1 MSAGQRV
8 SVLIRTLLCTLLS
21 AIGATGCMSLSSN
34 TTLLS
39 DSSHLGTPYSGSRGD
54 LHILVCFGR
63 SVSRDASTLL
73 FTPIMLFPLVDLPLS
88 FVIDTLL
95 LPVDIPLQAD
105 RKPQRIGAG
114 GCRLIGM

>member
-1 MSAGQRV
+1 MIVLLAFVVAV
-8 SVLIRTLLCTLLS
+8 SS
-21 AIGATGCMSLSSN
+21 GCMSIATNATFLQ
-34 TTLLS
+34 

-63 SVSRDASTLL
+63 DVGQDASGLVLL
-73 FTPIMLFPLVDLPLS
+73 PVMLFPFIDLPLS

-95 LPVDIPLQAD
+95 LPVDLIVEPD
-105 RKPQRIGAG
+105 RPPQRIGEG